1 MDNNLKFI
9 LNKYEEE
16 LENYKYIEN
25 IEDLEN
31 IPVGTYIKYI
41 CKKCIF
47 KKKGGFLKIIKDKS
61 ILELYNN
68 LIKRKWCIYI
78 DKYYLFYRV
87 SEKEK
92 LKTLFQKMIDS
103 NFEML
108 KIN

>member
-16 LENYKYIEN
+16 LENYKYIQN
-25 IEDLEN
+25 VEDLEN
-31 IPVGTYIKYI
+31 IPTGTYIKYI
-41 CKKCIF
+41 CKKSIF
-47 KKKGGFLKIIKDKS
+47 KKKGGFFKDIKNKS

-68 LIKRKWCIYI
+68 LIKKKWCIYI
-78 DKYYLFYRV
+78 DKYYLFYRI

-92 LKTLFQKMIDS
+92 LKNLLQKMIDS
-103 NFEML
+103 NFEIL